1 MNHTRLPQR
10 QLSWFNPV
18 HWLAL
23 GFGSG
28 LMPKAPGTFGTL
40 VGIPFVFLL
49 AQLNWWEHLLAL
61 VMMTVLGIWIC
72 RNTARTMGVHDHP
85 SIVWDEVVG
94 YGVAMYALP
103 VEPFW
108 LLAAFI
114 LFRIFDIWKPGP
126 IGWAD
131 KNLHGGSGIIVD
143 DVLAGILSAGLLHLG
158 WWLSG
163 LSA

>member
-1 MNHTRLPQR
+1 MPQSK
-10 QLSWFNPV
+10 LSWFNPV

-28 LMPKAPGTFGTL
+28 LAPKAPGTFGTL
-40 VGIPFVFLL
+40 VGIPLVFLL
-49 AQLNWWEHLLAL
+49 ASLSWWEYLLAL
-61 VMMTVLGIWIC
+61 VVMTLAGIWIC
-72 RNTARTMGVHDHP
+72 QYTAKAMGEHDHP
-85 SIVWDEVVG
+85 AIVWDEIVG
-94 YGVAMYALP
+94 YAVAMFALP
-103 VEPFW
+103 VEPVW

-131 KNLHGGSGIIVD
+131 KKLHGGSGIMMD
-143 DVLAGILSAGLLHLG
+143 DVFAGIFSAVLLHLG

-163 LSA
+163 LVS

>member
-1 MNHTRLPQR
+1 MSKAK
-10 QLSWFNPV
+10 LSWFNPV

-28 LMPKAPGTFGTL
+28 LAPKAPGTFGTL
-40 VGIPFVFLL
+40 IGIPVVFLF
-49 AQLNWWEHLLAL
+49 AHFNWWEYLLAL
-61 VMMTVLGIWIC
+61 VVMTVAGIWIC
-72 RNTARTMGVHDHP
+72 QYTAEAMGEHDHP
-85 SIVWDEVVG
+85 SIVWDEIVG
-94 YGVAMYALP
+94 YAIAMFALP

-108 LLAAFI
+108 LIAAFV

-131 KNLHGGSGIIVD
+131 KKLSGGNGIMMD
-143 DVLAGILSAGLLHLG
+143 DVLAGVLSAVLLHLG

-163 LSA
+163 QLG